1 MVFHPSMRRW
11 VFHIVQ
17 SDGVVDMF
25 SRRVRMLLLGGAL
38 TLGLLG
44 VLLIQAPE
52 PTRSVDEVMNAPAE
66 FMDKEIALRG
76 EVVDGSIDSNLSV
89 FMLHGLDHTVLVD
102 YLDASVSNGLG
113 DNRTVY
119 AQGVLR
125 YIDGDYV
132 FEAQIIKTS
141 CPSKYEEETPLD

>member
-1 MVFHPSMRRW
+1 
-11 VFHIVQ
+11 
-17 SDGVVDMF
+17 MF
-25 SRRVRMLLLGGAL
+25 SRRIRILLVGAVI

-52 PTRSVDEVMNAPAE
+52 PTRTVDEVMKGPSAYL
-66 FMDKEIALRG
+66 DREIAVRG
-76 EVVDGSIDSNLSV
+76 EIVDGSIDSNRSE
-89 FMLHGLDHTVLVD
+89 FILHGFSSTLRID

-119 AQGVLR
+119 AQGILK
-125 YIDGDYV
+125 YIDGEYV

-141 CPSKYEEETPLD
+141 CPSKYEEDV